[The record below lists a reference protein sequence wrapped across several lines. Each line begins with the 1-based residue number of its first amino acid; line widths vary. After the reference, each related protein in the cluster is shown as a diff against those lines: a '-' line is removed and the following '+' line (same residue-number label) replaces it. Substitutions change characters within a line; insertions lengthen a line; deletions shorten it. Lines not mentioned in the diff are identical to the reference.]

1 LETQR
6 LMEALLQAAAQISS
20 RQEAEFPFASGR

>member
-1 LETQR
+1 
-6 LMEALLQAAAQISS
+6 MEALLQAAAQISS